1 MRYYSYNEYTTDP
14 LLDNYVLTV
23 SEEDIRITYYP
34 YWYKRM
40 CDKFGKEH
48 VDNTYSFQD
57 CIDDWAV
64 VNGAWLVED

>member
-1 MRYYSYNEYTTDP
+1 MRYYCYNEYTTDP
-14 LLDNYVLTV
+14 LLDNRVETM

-57 CIDDWAV
+57 CIDDWVV